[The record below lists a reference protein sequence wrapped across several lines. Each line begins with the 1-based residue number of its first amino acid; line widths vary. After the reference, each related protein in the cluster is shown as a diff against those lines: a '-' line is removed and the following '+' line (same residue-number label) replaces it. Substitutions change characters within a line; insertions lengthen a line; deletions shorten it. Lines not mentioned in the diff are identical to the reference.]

1 MIVVRMEE
9 NEKPGCGKAAAA
21 VAVESVMVVSV
32 MLLADRKLKVGLIL
46 SSVL

>member
-9 NEKPGCGKAAAA
+9 NEKRGCGKAAA
-21 VAVESVMVVSV
+21 AVESVMVVSV